1 MKNKL
6 KITLIVIMTALSLFD
21 TSYAQE
27 SFSVPIACIIPAV
40 PGVNAPPFGEDAMQ
54 KEKLSQE
61 NKNEAPT
68 MIVDETKKEMR
79 LSKGES
85 VAVTIQ
91 NIYSR

>member
-1 MKNKL
+1 MA
-6 KITLIVIMTALSLFD
+6 ALFLFD

-27 SFSVPIACIIPAV
+27 SFSVSIACIIPAV
-40 PGVNAPPFGEDAMQ
+40 PGVNAPPFGKDALQ
-54 KEKLSQE
+54 EEKLSQE
-61 NKNEAPT
+61 NKNETPT
-68 MIVDETKKEMR
+68 MIVDETKKEIQ